1 MYKCTCSTKFIFT
14 YFQSFCGFWDATVY
28 QWFVVSSTLHV
39 VVSMLGKF
47 TFAASSYSVLE
58 SAGVLEVEVLFHR
71 KTPTTPTPIGEPQ
84 LVVSTELTG

>member
-1 MYKCTCSTKFIFT
+1 
-14 YFQSFCGFWDATVY
+14 
-28 QWFVVSSTLHV
+28 
-39 VVSMLGKF
+39 MLGKF